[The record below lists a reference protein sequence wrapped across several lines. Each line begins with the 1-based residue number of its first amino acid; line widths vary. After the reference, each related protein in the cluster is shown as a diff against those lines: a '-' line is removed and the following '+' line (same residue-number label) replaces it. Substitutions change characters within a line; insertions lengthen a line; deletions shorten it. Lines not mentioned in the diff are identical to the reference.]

1 DAAQP
6 IPPTTAATFVACS
19 IPATTTRLTIC
30 NLVCSAA
37 NAVSSWTDSTS
48 STTSRESHKRNASAG
63 SGDLIH
69 THQYQVQMQ
78 FEKISSFMDRMDLRL
93 TRLEK
98 IAADILAAQKEGDV
112 NLVNRIEYESMK
124 KMYIFLLLF
133 SSCLQARTN
142 GI

>member
-1 DAAQP
+1 
-6 IPPTTAATFVACS
+6 
-19 IPATTTRLTIC
+19 
-30 NLVCSAA
+30 
-37 NAVSSWTDSTS
+37 
-48 STTSRESHKRNASAG
+48 
-63 SGDLIH
+63 
-69 THQYQVQMQ
+69 MQ